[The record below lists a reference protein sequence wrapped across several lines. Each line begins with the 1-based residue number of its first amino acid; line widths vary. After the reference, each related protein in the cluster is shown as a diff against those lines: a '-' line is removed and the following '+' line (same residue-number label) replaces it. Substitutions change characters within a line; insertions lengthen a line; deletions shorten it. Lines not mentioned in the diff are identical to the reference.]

1 MTLANIVP
9 RGGTNTHVTDAQK
22 RTVIGKGKTMIPKEV
37 SEKHMAICNKCK
49 ERRFYAKRFDMH
61 FDWIDCWY
69 DCPNDYE
76 HWKGRCIKCGESDG
90 NETD

>member
-1 MTLANIVP
+1 MGFALP
-9 RGGTNTHVTDAQK
+9 E
-22 RTVIGKGKTMIPKEV
+22 KGKTMIPKEV

-76 HWKGRCIKCGESDG
+76 HWKDAERKDDE
-90 NETD
+90 